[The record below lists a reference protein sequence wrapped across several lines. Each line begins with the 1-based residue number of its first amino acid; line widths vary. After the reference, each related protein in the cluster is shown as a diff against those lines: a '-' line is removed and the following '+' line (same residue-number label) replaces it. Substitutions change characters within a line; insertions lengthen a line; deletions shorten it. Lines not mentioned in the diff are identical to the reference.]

1 MIEDYLE
8 FTPQIDPSAWVHSSA
23 QISGEVVLRE
33 RVSIWPTSVLRGDQ
47 GKILIGE
54 DSNIQDGS
62 VVHATGGLSET
73 HIGARVTVGHRAII
87 HGCHVEDDCL
97 IGMGSIVMDNARIG
111 TGSIVG
117 AGAVITAGT
126 IIPPGSLV
134 LGSPGRVVKPVSE
147 VHSQWILHS
156 WQTYV
161 RLASEHRATQQER

>member
-1 MIEDYLE
+1 MIEQYLE
-8 FTPQIDPSAWVHSSA
+8 FSPQIDPSAWVHSSA
-23 QISGEVVLRE
+23 YVSGEVVLCE

-47 GKILIGE
+47 GKIFIGQ

-62 VVHATGGLSET
+62 VVHSTGGLSEAY
-73 HIGARVTVGHRAII
+73 IGARVTVGHRAVI

-111 TGSIVG
+111 SGSIVG
-117 AGAVITAGT
+117 AGAVVTAGT

-147 VHSQWILHS
+147 AHGQWILHS

-161 RLASEHRATQQER
+161 RLAKEHRATQEGA